1 MLVLVL
7 AIPRLCHCLRFVS
20 ELAVCLVLML
30 HLVLDLVLMLR
41 YNGLTAQVLSFRKV
55 LNLVKALCCGLGG
68 FCALNQ
74 LAWDASMTTVEV
86 VVDGALDRNLWR
98 QRRA

>member
-7 AIPRLCHCLRFVS
+7 AIPRLYHCLRFVP
-20 ELAVCLVLML
+20 ELAVCLELKL

-68 FCALNQ
+68 FLCAKSVGLGC
-74 LAWDASMTTVEV
+74 L
-86 VVDGALDRNLWR
+86 DGHR
-98 QRRA
+98 